1 MNTTILHD
9 EHGQI
14 IAISKIVD
22 LTKVGSK
29 FDKVG
34 MIPGKGQ
41 HKLELKL
48 TNDHQN
54 RPLAELH
61 KEYRIDVATSTLVK
75 KENY

>member
-1 MNTTILHD
+1 MNATIIHD
-9 EHGQI
+9 ENGQI

-22 LTKVGSK
+22 LKKAGSR

-41 HKLELKL
+41 HKLELEL
-48 TNDHQN
+48 SNDLQN
-54 RPLAELH
+54 RPLSELH

-75 KENY
+75 KEND